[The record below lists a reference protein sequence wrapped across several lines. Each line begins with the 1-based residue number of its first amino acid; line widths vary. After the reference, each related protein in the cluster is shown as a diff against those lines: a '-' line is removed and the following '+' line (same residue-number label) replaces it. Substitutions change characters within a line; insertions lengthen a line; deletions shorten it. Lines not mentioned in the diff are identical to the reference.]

1 VCVYMF
7 TFLWWCVLSI
17 PRLCR
22 GHFPDH
28 RNVRRVGA
36 TARQRLRS
44 CQTAWHQH
52 PPPFSPH
59 VHMRDLLHIDC
70 QPPTQMCHVNN
81 EISFQADA
89 LCRYPD
95 QLLIC
100 RSNCFSIFWTGK
112 NNKSDD
118 ATWKRLVFIDIHIN
132 PTDYL
137 DRVSLCVSQGRLNKN
152 NFAASRVLKQEEEF
166 EAGSAAWCWPT
177 TPAYIEKTNPPNT
190 QKKKNKMKESAV

>member
-1 VCVYMF
+1 MREDVIWSLNGALGDKILMYIITCAYVCVYMF
-7 TFLWWCVLSI
+7 TFWWWWWWCVLSI
-17 PRLCR
+17 PRLYR

-59 VHMRDLLHIDC
+59 VHVRDLLHIDC

-100 RSNCFSIFWTGK
+100 RSNCFSGLGK
-112 NNKSDD
+112 IIKVMTQRENG
-118 ATWKRLVFIDIHIN
+118 L
-132 PTDYL
+132 YL
-137 DRVSLCVSQGRLNKN
+137 
-152 NFAASRVLKQEEEF
+152 
-166 EAGSAAWCWPT
+166 
-177 TPAYIEKTNPPNT
+177 
-190 QKKKNKMKESAV
+190 